1 MAENSGNGTR
11 AAGPRCVALVGP
23 FQSGKTTLLEAILAR
38 TGAIQRQGTIEAGNT
53 VGDAS
58 KEARHHK
65 MSVELT
71 VATTNFMGDA
81 YSFLDCPGS
90 VEFAHDMRAVLPA
103 IDAAVVVCELD
114 EKKIPQLQLIMR
126 ELEDRKIPRILF
138 VNKIDKADAGVHDVL
153 RLLQPASRTKL
164 ILRQIPTFAG
174 DIISGFVDL
183 ALERAFVYKEHAAS
197 EVVPLEGDAA
207 DLEKTARFSMLE
219 TLADHDDELMEQLL
233 EDIQPPRDKVFDD
246 LTRELREG
254 MVCPVLMGTA
264 TRSNGV
270 LRLLKALRHESP
282 GIAETA
288 KRLGV
293 KAGQGNRDA
302 VAQDVVAYVLKTLNT
317 AHGGKMSVVRML
329 AGQAGDGTTFL
340 SGDDEAGRVAGV
352 FKLVGQSTEKRGP
365 AAVGETVAFAKL
377 DKAKTGN
384 TLTAGKQA
392 HAALAKVVPHPPV
405 LAIAISAKER
415 KDDVKL
421 GLALTKLVE
430 EDPSISIVHNAETH
444 EVVLW
449 GQGEMHLRV
458 ATERLS
464 DRYGVAIERRTPS
477 VGYRET
483 IRRGIVQRGRHKKQS
498 GGHGQYGDV
507 VLDIKPLPR
516 GSGFTFEEKI
526 SGGVVPRNY
535 IPSVEEGVID
545 ALKHGPLG
553 FPVVDLTVA
562 LVDGSYHTVDSSD
575 MAFRAAGRV
584 GVVEGLP
591 QCQPVLLEPIHL
603 VEIACP
609 NEATAK
615 INALMSGRRGQ
626 ILGFDTRVG
635 WDGWDVVRAKMPE
648 TEIGDLIVEIRS
660 ATAGSGTFTFKF
672 DHMAELTGRTADQII
687 AARRAAE

>member
-1 MAENSGNGTR
+1 MGFRRPRWNKRQPWEVTMATNGGNGAR
-11 AAGPRCVALVGP
+11 ATGPRCVALVGP

-38 TGAIQRQGTIEAGNT
+38 TGALARQGSVEAGNT

-58 KEARHHK
+58 KEARHHH

-71 VATTNFMGDA
+71 VATTNFMGDS
-81 YSFLDCPGS
+81 YCFLDCPGS
-90 VEFAHDMRAVLPA
+90 VEFVHDMRAVLPA
-103 IDAAVVVCELD
+103 IDAAVVVCEMD
-114 EKKIPQLQLIMR
+114 EKKVPQLQLILR
-126 ELEDRKIPRILF
+126 ELEDKKIPRILF
-138 VNKIDKADAGVHDVL
+138 VNKIDKCNAGVHDVL
-153 RLLQPASRTKL
+153 KLLQPASRTKL
-164 ILRQIPTFAG
+164 ILRQIPTFSG
-174 DIISGFVDL
+174 DIISRFVDL
-183 ALERAFVYKEHAAS
+183 ALERSFVYKEHGPS
-197 EVVPLEGDAA
+197 EVIPLEGDVA

-254 MVCPVLMGTA
+254 LVCPVLMGTA
-264 TRSNGV
+264 TRANGV
-270 LRLLKALRHESP
+270 LRLMKALRHESP
-282 GIAETA
+282 GIVETA

-293 KAGQGNRDA
+293 KPGSDA
-302 VAQDVVAYVLKTLNT
+302 VAYVLKTLNT
-317 AHGGKMSVVRML
+317 AHGGKMSVARVI
-329 AGQAGDGTTFL
+329 AGQAGDGTTL
-340 SGDDEAGRVAGV
+340 LAGDDEAGRVAGV
-352 FKLVGQSTEKRGP
+352 FKLVGQTTEKRGP
-365 AAVGETVAFAKL
+365 AALGETVGFAKL
-377 DKAKTGN
+377 DKAKTGD

-392 HAALAKVVPHPPV
+392 HAPVATIEPYPPV

-421 GLALTKLVE
+421 GQALHKLAE
-430 EDPSISIVHNAETH
+430 EDPSITIVHNPETH

-458 ATERLS
+458 ATERLN
-464 DRYGVAIERRTPS
+464 DRFGVPIERRQPS

-483 IRRGIVQRGRHKKQS
+483 IRKGVVQRGRHKKQS
-498 GGHGQYGDV
+498 GGHGQ
-507 VLDIKPLPR
+507 
-516 GSGFTFEEKI
+516 

-535 IPSVEEGVID
+535 IPSVEEGIVD
-545 ALKHGPLG
+545 ALNHGPLG

-562 LVDGSYHTVDSSD
+562 LIDGSYHTVDSSD
-575 MAFRAAGRV
+575 MAFRAAGRI

-603 VEIACP
+603 VEIVCP

-626 ILGFDTRVG
+626 ILGFDTREGWEGWEVG
-635 WDGWDVVRAKMPE
+635 PAKIPE
-648 TEIGDLIVEIRS
+648 AEVGDLIVEIRS

-672 DHMAELTGRTADQII
+672 DHMAELTGRTADQIV